1 MAAGNKLPDTENL
14 STAIASQDMEGK
26 GKGGTNTL
34 HFTLD
39 KETEVAIGLVV
50 NMAGQRIF
58 CLTDFMLT
66 RGSFEELKGVGSLTG
81 VLAPQR
87 ANAAQGTIFD
97 LNGRRVFETR
107 PGNIYIEN
115 GQRVVK

>member
-1 MAAGNKLPDTENL
+1 MVSGAN
-14 STAIASQDMEGK
+14 
-26 GKGGTNTL
+26 GGTNTL
-34 HFTLD
+34 RFTLE

-50 NMAGQRIF
+50 NMTGQRIF
-58 CLTDFMLT
+58 CIKDFMLT
-66 RGSFEELKGVGSLTG
+66 HGSFEELKGVGSLTG

-87 ANAAQGTIFD
+87 AKEAQGTIFD
-97 LNGRRVFETR
+97 LSGRRVFETR